1 MSKDNK
7 KNFAS
12 KLVAFF
18 IESIVL
24 VLIFTLG
31 YFFGQKALLG
41 DSAHAFKSL
50 NEALVYNKENS
61 YEGVDFRIFWQAWD
75 LLKKEHVDRN
85 DIDSQE
91 LVYGAIKGMFA
102 ATGDMHTNFFDP
114 KEKKM
119 FDEEIDGS
127 FEGIGAEIGI
137 RDGFLTIVAP
147 LDDSPAQKAGLK
159 PKDKIL
165 AIDDEQITKPELDK
179 LITKI
184 RGKSGTKVRFKVLRE
199 GEEKPLDI
207 TVIRDRIQLKSVKME
222 QIDDIAYLR
231 ISEFTETTAS
241 EVSNALKEIKN
252 NNSKGIIVDLRSD
265 PGGLL
270 DSVIDV
276 IGHFVPEESVVV
288 IEKYSDTRK
297 DIKKTHGM
305 GEFKNLPMVILID
318 EGSASASEIFAGA
331 LKDNRK
337 DVVLVGQKSYG
348 KGSVQQ
354 LFPLMNGTS
363 AKITIARW
371 LTPKGD
377 LIDKIGIKPDVSV
390 EYTEQDY
397 KNEKDPQKDKAIEII
412 KEKIKNNNK

>member
-1 MSKDNK
+1 MCTNNK
-7 KNFAS
+7 KSFAGKILS
-12 KLVAFF
+12 FF
-18 IESIVL
+18 AEIIVL
-24 VLIFTLG
+24 VIIFTAG

-41 DSAHAFKSL
+41 NNTKAFKSL
-50 NEALVYNKENS
+50 NETLIYNKEDS
-61 YEGVDFRIFWQAWD
+61 YKGVDFALFWQAWD
-75 LLKKEHVDRN
+75 LLKKEHVDRDEIN
-85 DIDSQE
+85 SQK

-114 KEKKM
+114 EEKKM

-165 AIDDEQITKPELDK
+165 AIDGEQITKPDLDK

-184 RGKSGTKVRFKVLRE
+184 RGKSGTEVKFNILRE

-207 TVIRDRIQLKSVKME
+207 TVIRDRIQLKSVKTE
-222 QIDDIAYLR
+222 QIDNISYIR

-241 EVSNALKEIKN
+241 EVSNALKEVKN
-252 NNSKGIIVDLRSD
+252 NNSKGIIIDLRSD

-270 DSVIDV
+270 NSVIEV
-276 IGHFVPEESVVV
+276 IGHFVPNGSVAV
-288 IEKYSDTRK
+288 IEKYSDTKK
-297 DIKKTHGM
+297 DIKKTYGR
-305 GEFKNLPMVILID
+305 GEFSDLPMVILID

-331 LKDNRK
+331 LRDNRK

-354 LFPLMNGTS
+354 LYPLMENTS
-363 AKITIARW
+363 AKITVAKW
-371 LTPKGD
+371 LTPKRD
-377 LIDKIGIKPDVSV
+377 LIDGIGIEPDVSV

-397 KNEKDPQKDKAIEII
+397 KNEKDSQKDKAIEII
-412 KEKIKNNNK
+412 KEKINYK